1 MKTKGIKSV
10 VSEFNN
16 IYFGNWA
23 RIFFDKEKNEIWMLE
38 YVDCN
43 SGPCN
48 LPKNITEIAH
58 LARRNGKI
66 TMRYVQDCLNEA
78 R

>member
-16 IYFGNWA
+16 IYFGNFA
-23 RIFFDKEKNEIWMLE
+23 RIFWDKEKNEVYMLE
-38 YVDCN
+38 YVDGN
-43 SGPCN
+43 SGPRC
-48 LPKNITEIAH
+48 LPDNIVEIAH

-66 TMRYVQDCLNEA
+66 TMRYVQGCLNEA
-78 R
+78 K